1 MGAVSYLP
9 EIKRLEAKVSKDEKF
24 AVSHHIESKIPLL
37 KVLNEKIEKQENDLR
52 KINQTYRDMFT
63 YSSIGIC
70 EVGLDGKF
78 LSVNDAWCKM
88 CKRSKDELINLTWME
103 ITVKNY
109 IKQDENAVLRL
120 VSKQDKTY
128 TMYKEYFDKENNP
141 IPMILT
147 VSCVFDGEGK
157 VEKFISQGIDI
168 NGIKDLADT
177 LKAKSDE

>member
-9 EIKRLEAKVSKDEKF
+9 EIKRLEAKISKDEEF
-24 AVSHHIESKIPLL
+24 AISNYIESKIPLL
-37 KVLNEKIEKQENDLR
+37 KALNEKIEKQENDLR

-63 YSSIGIC
+63 YSNIGIC

-88 CKRSKDELINLTWME
+88 CKRSREKLLNLTWME
-103 ITVKNY
+103 ITVDKY
-109 IKQDENAVLRL
+109 IKQDENDVYRL
-120 VSKQDKTY
+120 ISKQDKTY
-128 TMYKEYFDKENNP
+128 TMYKEYLDKDGNP

-147 VSCVFDGEGK
+147 VSCVFDSEGK

-168 NGIKDLADT
+168 NGIKDLANN
-177 LKAKSDE
+177 LKAKNDE